1 MSQREAREAA
11 AAFACMY
18 VAGIDVA
25 EVLRVYPDRHDAER
39 IYEELRTAAHELGW
53 RDPRARTKVRVVAV
67 AASPLVIPLLAVSW
81 IAWRMKGMM
90 IHLRRIVGGG
100 SGGQ

>member
-11 AAFACMY
+11 AEFASLHI
-18 VAGIDVA
+18 AGIDVA
-25 EVLRVYPDRHDAER
+25 EVLRAYPDRRDAER
-39 IYEELRTAAHELGW
+39 IYEELRTAVHELGW
-53 RDPRARTKVRVVAV
+53 RDPHARTKVRVVAIV
-67 AASPLVIPLLAVSW
+67 ASPLVIPLLAVGW

-100 SGGQ
+100 SGG